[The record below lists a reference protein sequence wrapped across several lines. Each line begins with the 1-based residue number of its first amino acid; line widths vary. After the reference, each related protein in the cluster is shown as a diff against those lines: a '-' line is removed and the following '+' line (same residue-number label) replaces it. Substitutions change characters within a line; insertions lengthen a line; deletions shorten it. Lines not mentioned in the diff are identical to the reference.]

1 MFVCS
6 DRGVGR
12 DMVIYKKT
20 LNTVPGMSQ
29 TRKFDTVSYAL
40 TLKFKVF
47 SLAGSFLVS
56 SKWLCLLFGA
66 SPVIQGLRI
75 RLQCRSHRK
84 TGSPSLGWEDPLEE
98 GVAAH
103 SSILAG
109 RIHGQRSL
117 AGYSP

>member
-47 SLAGSFLVS
+47 ALAGSFLVS
-56 SKWLCLLFGA
+56 SKWLCLLSWA
-66 SPVIQGLRI
+66 SPVIQG
-75 RLQCRSHRK
+75 
-84 TGSPSLGWEDPLEE
+84 
-98 GVAAH
+98 
-103 SSILAG
+103 
-109 RIHGQRSL
+109 
-117 AGYSP
+117 